1 MSSHTIAILS
11 LIVSAVSA
19 FAAVFGVLAFMAN
32 RREIISFGANS
43 KIEWSPIAQ
52 GEIIA
57 KGKKGKKEHIVP
69 FNNGFLIHLQFLNPS
84 PNDIAYFGMQFQWDG
99 KIIEPWTHKSF
110 GYLDGPIKIILL
122 DPLHTAEIPIPP
134 ANQGVFKANSFNP
147 LYVFASTDEGPLP
160 QKATFSFKYAVR
172 KFPYIGKRNHYSTF
186 SAELNLTKLPELQK
200 LQIESMKQWTQPM
213 QSKKGSNSTPPYSS
227 RKRNKHKK

>member
-11 LIVSAVSA
+11 LIISAVSA

-69 FNNGFLIHLQFLNPS
+69 FNNGF
-84 PNDIAYFGMQFQWDG
+84 
-99 KIIEPWTHKSF
+99 
-110 GYLDGPIKIILL
+110 
-122 DPLHTAEIPIPP
+122 
-134 ANQGVFKANSFNP
+134 FNEFMM
-147 LYVFASTDEGPLP
+147 VC
-160 QKATFSFKYAVR
+160 
-172 KFPYIGKRNHYSTF
+172 I
-186 SAELNLTKLPELQK
+186 
-200 LQIESMKQWTQPM
+200 
-213 QSKKGSNSTPPYSS
+213 PYS
-227 RKRNKHKK
+227 